1 MVPWA
6 AGPRWSGAGWAVKLV
21 VAVVQ
26 DYDADRFLRAA
37 TDEGLRATRIASTG
51 GYLRTGNSTV
61 LLGVADE
68 AVGRC
73 LELLAAT
80 SAVRVERA
88 SEVASELTELYAS
101 GLAEVKV
108 GGAVAF
114 VLRVERFEQF
124 R

>member
-1 MVPWA
+1 
-6 AGPRWSGAGWAVKLV
+6 
-21 VAVVQ
+21 VVQ

-51 GYLRTGNSTV
+51 GYLRTGNTTV

-68 AVGRC
+68 MVGRC

-80 SAVRVERA
+80 AAVRVERA
-88 SEVASELTELYAS
+88 AAVASELSELYAS

-114 VLRVERFEQF
+114 VAGVERFEQF